1 MSATGIADP
10 LPDAQVSWNALQMA
24 WDETVHADLLFIE
37 AWEAQRFMHPGMMLR
52 VRQIRRANPDLVAR
66 ITTKGR

>member
-1 MSATGIADP
+1 
-10 LPDAQVSWNALQMA
+10 MA